1 MLRPKSP
8 GLRQIP
14 IRPIEAPARPDPG
27 QQWPPDGATK
37 APGTWKIM
45 WFISHNAA
53 EIVDFRFNSWGLPGT
68 VASEPVAE
76 GGPSVLLLGVQRQQL
91 NDCPAAFV

>member
-1 MLRPKSP
+1 
-8 GLRQIP
+8 
-14 IRPIEAPARPDPG
+14 
-27 QQWPPDGATK
+27 
-37 APGTWKIM
+37 M

-76 GGPSVLLLGVQRQQL
+76 GGPSVLLLGIQRQQS
-91 NDCPAAFV
+91 NDCPAAFA